1 MEHPFN
7 VVLYGGDYNPE
18 QWPKEIWKEDLRLF
32 DLAGINSATVN
43 VFSWAKLQS
52 SEEEYNFAEL
62 DEIIDTLSKAN
73 VQIVLATSTACHAR
87 LAGAQVPRGRPGWIT
102 RAAGISSAAGTTPAP
117 TALVFQHYAREAGAP
132 AGGAL
137 RQQSSRGVLARQQR
151 VRRSLLLRELRKG
164 FPGLAAEALR
174 HTGCR

>member
-43 VFSWAKLQS
+43 VFSWAELQP

-73 VQIVLATSTACHAR
+73 IQIVLATST
-87 LAGAQVPRGRPGWIT
+87 GAMP
-102 RAAGISSAAGTTPAP
+102 AYHFLEDATPEMYRVAEQ
-117 TALVFQHYAREAGAP
+117 ALIPE
-132 AGGAL
+132 
-137 RQQSSRGVLARQQR
+137 
-151 VRRSLLLRELRKG
+151 VRRAVEQAARKAG
-164 FPGLAAEALR
+164 FM
-174 HTGCR
+174 

>member
-43 VFSWAKLQS
+43 VFSWAKLQP

-62 DEIIDTLSKAN
+62 DEIIDMLSKAN
-73 VQIVLATSTACHAR
+73 IQIVLATST
-87 LAGAQVPRGRPGWIT
+87 GAMPGWTT
-102 RAAGISSAAGTTPAP
+102 RAADINSADGTTPAP
-117 TALVFQHYAREAGAP
+117 TALSSSTMPTNWRTGWRSATAAILTWCAG
-132 AGGAL
+132 
-137 RQQSSRGVLARQQR
+137 
-151 VRRSLLLRELRKG
+151 
-164 FPGLAAEALR
+164 
-174 HTGCR
+174 T

>member
-43 VFSWAKLQS
+43 VFSWAKLQP

-62 DEIIDTLSKAN
+62 AEIIDMLSR
-73 VQIVLATSTACHAR
+73 VCWPPPRVPC
-87 LAGAQVPRGRPGWIT
+87 PRGWCASTPRSPGWTT
-102 RAAGISSAAGTTPAP
+102 RAADINSADGTTPAP
-117 TALVFQHYAREAGAP
+117 TALSSSTMPTNWRTGWRSATAAILTWCAG
-132 AGGAL
+132 
-137 RQQSSRGVLARQQR
+137 
-151 VRRSLLLRELRKG
+151 
-164 FPGLAAEALR
+164 
-174 HTGCR
+174 T

>member
-7 VVLYGGDYNPE
+7 VVLYGGDYNPR

-62 DEIIDTLSKAN
+62 DEIIRILSQGEYPDCAGH
-73 VQIVLATSTACHAR
+73 LHGCHASV
-87 LAGAQVPRGRPGWIT
+87 AGAQVPRGRPGGL
-102 RAAGISSAAGTTPAP
+102 RGPP
-117 TALVFQHYAREAGAP
+117 T
-132 AGGAL
+132 
-137 RQQSSRGVLARQQR
+137 
-151 VRRSLLLRELRKG
+151 
-164 FPGLAAEALR
+164 
-174 HTGCR
+174 

>member
-73 VQIVLATSTACHAR
+73 IQIVLATST
-87 LAGAQVPRGRPGWIT
+87 GAMPAWLVRKYPE
-102 RAAGISSAAGTTPAP
+102 AADINSADGTTPAP
-117 TALVFQHYAREAGAP
+117 TALSSSTMPTNWRTGWRSATAAILTWCAG
-132 AGGAL
+132 
-137 RQQSSRGVLARQQR
+137 
-151 VRRSLLLRELRKG
+151 
-164 FPGLAAEALR
+164 
-174 HTGCR
+174 T

>member
-43 VFSWAKLQS
+43 VFSWAELQP

-62 DEIIDTLSKAN
+62 DEIIDMLSKAN
-73 VQIVLATSTACHAR
+73 IQIVLATSTGAMPAWLVRKYPEVAR
-87 LAGAQVPRGRPGWIT
+87 VDYEGRRHKFGGRHNAQQPCLPALCPRT
-102 RAAGISSAAGTTPAP
+102 
-117 TALVFQHYAREAGAP
+117 GAP

-137 RQQSSRGVLARQQR
+137 RQQSSRGVLARKQR
-151 VRRSLLLRELRKG
+151 IRRSLLL
-164 FPGLAAEALR
+164 
-174 HTGCR
+174 